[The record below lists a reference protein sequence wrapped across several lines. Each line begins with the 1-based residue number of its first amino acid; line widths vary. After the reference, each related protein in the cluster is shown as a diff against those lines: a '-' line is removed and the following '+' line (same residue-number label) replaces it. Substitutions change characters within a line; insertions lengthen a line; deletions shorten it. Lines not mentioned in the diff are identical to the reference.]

1 MDMAYMNN
9 DLAYEDEELAR
20 LVEQEMR
27 QRQES
32 LQLIAA
38 DSLKPVSIIQAQGSI
53 FSVVAAEGY
62 PGRRYHAGNKVTDIL
77 ENLAI
82 ERAKQLFGAEHA
94 NVQPHSG
101 TNANLAVY
109 LGVLKP
115 SDTVLAMSLREG
127 GHLSHGYQL
136 NASGQYYNFVF
147 FGLNRETEL
156 VDYDEVLELARK
168 HRPKMIVI
176 GSSSYSRLWDWE
188 RLRLI
193 ADEVS
198 AMLLADI
205 AHISGLIAGKA
216 IPSPVPYA
224 DFVTSTCYKTLC
236 GGKGGFILCKGKF
249 AKAIDRGVFPGTTSG
264 VLMNNVAAKAV
275 AFKRAMTPEFA
286 ALQRHIIKNAQALA
300 KNLQAEDFRI
310 VSGGTD
316 NHRFLVD
323 VRNKGIKGNKA
334 EKVLEEAGIITNRN
348 LIPYDPER
356 PDVTSGLRLGPVEPS
371 GRGMEEEEMHLI
383 ARMVSEAL
391 DNCEN
396 TEVLAKLREEVREL
410 CQRFP
415 LPSYSEKGALA

>member
-1 MDMAYMNN
+1 MRMSYMNN
-9 DLAYEDEELAR
+9 DLAHEDEEVAR
-20 LVEQEMR
+20 LVEQEVR
-27 QRQES
+27 QQQES

-38 DSLKPVSIIQAQGSI
+38 DSAKPISILQAQGSV
-53 FSVVAAEGY
+53 FSVVATEGY

-115 SDTVLAMSLREG
+115 GDTALAMSLPEG
-127 GHLSHGYQL
+127 GHLSHGYGL
-136 NASGQYYNFVF
+136 NASGQHYNFVF

-156 VDYDEVLELARK
+156 VDYNEVLELARR
-168 HRPKMIVI
+168 HHPKLIVI

-188 RLRLI
+188 RLRAI

-198 AMLLADI
+198 ALLFADM
-205 AHISGLIAGKA
+205 AHICGLVAGKV

-224 DFVTSTCYKTLC
+224 DIVTSTCYKTLC
-236 GGKGGFILCKGKF
+236 GGKGGFILCKDKF
-249 AKAIDRGVFPGTTSG
+249 ARVIDRGVFPGITSG
-264 VLMNNVAAKAV
+264 VMMNSVAAKAV
-275 AFKRAMTPEFA
+275 AFKIAMTPQFV
-286 ALQRHIIKNAQALA
+286 ALQRQIIKNAQALA
-300 KNLQAEDFRI
+300 KNLQAEGFRI

-323 VRNKGIKGNKA
+323 LRNKGIKGNKA
-334 EKVLEEAGIITNRN
+334 EKVLQEAGIITNRN

-356 PDVTSGLRLGPVEPS
+356 PKVTSGLRLGSVEPT
-371 GRGMEEEEMHLI
+371 GRGMEEGEMQFI
-383 ARMVSEAL
+383 AKFISRAISISEDKEAL
-391 DNCEN
+391 E
-396 TEVLAKLREEVREL
+396 KLREEVREFCL
-410 CQRFP
+410 QFP
-415 LPSYSEKGALA
+415 LPVYNY